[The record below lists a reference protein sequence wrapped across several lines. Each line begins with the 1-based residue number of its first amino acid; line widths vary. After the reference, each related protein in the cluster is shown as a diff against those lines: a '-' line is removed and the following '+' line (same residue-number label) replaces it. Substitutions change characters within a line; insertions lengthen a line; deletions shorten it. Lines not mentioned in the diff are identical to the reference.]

1 MQHNHIYHP
10 YKDGHQVDPSRPIF
24 YVIQN
29 TKTGIYYAG
38 YKKNKKRFLIEKG
51 YTTSSNIVNEIIQ
64 NEGLAIWR
72 IMKIRYFESGKEAKA
87 YEVRFLCRI
96 DAKRNVKFY
105 NKSNDI
111 ISMINPGHS
120 PTEKHRKV
128 ISEYQKNKV
137 ISNETRK
144 KHSEASKRNWSNMQY
159 REKTINSMKRRKPI
173 SEETRKKM
181 SIAASMRKGEKRSD
195 EAKFRMKE
203 AQRRLA
209 QSKKLMSC
217 WLRRFIPK

>member
-1 MQHNHIYHP
+1 
-10 YKDGHQVDPSRPIF
+10 
-24 YVIQN
+24 
-29 TKTGIYYAG
+29 
-38 YKKNKKRFLIEKG
+38 
-51 YTTSSNIVNEIIQ
+51 
-64 NEGLAIWR
+64 
-72 IMKIRYFESGKEAKA
+72 MKIRYFESGKEAKA